1 MKTCPNCQ
9 NPVNDGEL
17 FCPNCGTKVDAQ
29 QTPNVSA
36 QQPSFNQS
44 YEQPNNNQ
52 QQYNQQNYNQQQ
64 YNQQNYNQQ
73 YNQYGQQNYYAP
85 QNPNLNTTPILIWS
99 IINILLCCMPLG
111 IWALVLCL
119 NVNKKP
125 TYEEAEKA
133 LKTAKT
139 VSLIGTIG
147 GFVFQIFYI
156 IILAIAGSGY

>member
-64 YNQQNYNQQ
+64 YNQHLQQ
-73 YNQYGQQNYYAP
+73 GRG
-85 QNPNLNTTPILIWS
+85 L
-99 IINILLCCMPLG
+99 
-111 IWALVLCL
+111 
-119 NVNKKP
+119 
-125 TYEEAEKA
+125 AE
-133 LKTAKT
+133 
-139 VSLIGTIG
+139 
-147 GFVFQIFYI
+147 YD
-156 IILAIAGSGY
+156 AIAAFLYGCVCHGFHLQVWA